1 MKKILSLLVLILLCS
16 CASFAMEFTD
26 VPQGFWAYK
35 EINKLTDDGIIS
47 GYSDTLFNPQKY
59 ITRAEY
65 AIMVIKAIGEE
76 NRLVN
81 DTYSFEDLPKAH
93 WAWPYVIRAV
103 DLDILRVGEDSFFY
117 PDELVTRGEII
128 TFLVNIL
135 KTEDIQKKEALLAL
149 QNAYIDFDDIPD
161 WFKVTAGKA
170 EVIDVIAKEPP
181 REHYLDYDA
190 YVTRAQMAV
199 FLYNLK
205 RELFSYIEEKRQQE
219 LSPKIGEGIV
229 IENVVA
235 NGDVVT
241 IPAQTMLPITVI
253 GQLNSKE
260 TEAGDMFQARFV
272 NNIINYDH
280 HILLSKDTILVGKV
294 LNSIKSK
301 NFVRN
306 GGMLI
311 ELSAANKDGN
321 YTRMLAAAE
330 YDAKPLEVG
339 KFKRTANKVIKGR
352 EFIVKD
358 GQILYI
364 KLYKPLRV
372 NIITGEILD

>member
-1 MKKILSLLVLILLCS
+1 MRKILSLLILILSCS
-16 CASFAMEFTD
+16 CTSFAMEFAD

-59 ITRAEY
+59 ITRSEY
-65 AIMVIKAIGEE
+65 AVMVIKAIEEE

-81 DTYSFEDLPKAH
+81 DTYSFEDLPKTH

-117 PDELVTRGEII
+117 PDDMVTRGEII

-170 EVIDVIAKEPP
+170 EVIGVIAKEPP

-205 RELFSYIEEKRQQE
+205 RELFSYVEEKRQQE

-229 IENVVA
+229 IENVIT

-272 NNIINYDH
+272 NNIVNYDH

-294 LNSIKSK
+294 LNSVKSK